1 MTNAEKYKEVF
12 GFFPDL
18 ECCPTKNCS
27 ECPSYAYNPN
37 CNNSWWLE
45 EYKGVYNNDVSKE

>member
-18 ECCPTKNCS
+18 DCCPTKLCS
-27 ECPSYAYNPN
+27 LCPAYENQPN
-37 CNNSWWLE
+37 CESKWWLE
-45 EYKGVYNNDVSKE
+45 EYKEVTNNDVSKE